1 MKISLLQI
9 NVLTGD
15 IAGNM
20 QKILRAAEKAAADGA
35 SLCITPELALCGVAP
50 QDMLYS
56 EGFIDSCHNAL
67 QQMAAKL
74 KKGPAV
80 LLGAP
85 VAHAH
90 QENKLYTN
98 AAVLIQNG
106 TFSVVSGK
114 VYNPSSKGREQ
125 QYFERHI
132 SCGLITVAGWRL
144 GIVLCDEDSFWQDK
158 QNHGYS
164 PLAELI
170 GRGIDGIVH
179 MTQHPYAMHRQA
191 LHERLLSHVAAR
203 NHIHLFSVNI
213 VGGYDSTIYAGQ
225 SLVFSPTGNLLAR
238 ALPFEEDL
246 LTIDTA
252 VGGETSA
259 KLFSCVEEE
268 CWHALV
274 LGTRDY
280 VQKCGAKRVTIG
292 LSGGLDSAMVAAIAV
307 EALGKQ
313 HVQGVFMPSPHTS
326 HESEVYAKN
335 LAKSLQISL
344 HVIPIAPLMQ
354 TFEQSLNP
362 FFEQIPT
369 PENDVTFDNIQAR
382 IRGTLLMSLANR
394 TQSLVLGTG
403 NKSEAAMGYSTMYGD
418 AIGAINVIGDV
429 PKTFLYTIAT
439 WYNKTHAKKAVPQE
453 IINRPPTAEL
463 HPNQLDS
470 DAMPPY
476 AVLDPIIEDI
486 LGVSP
491 IAQNVTGQEELST
504 TKQSERHEIFQR
516 ICKAEFKRKQAPM
529 ALRVTSSA
537 FGRDWSI
544 PIVSRY
550 NLSAPQK

>member
-1 MKISLLQI
+1 MKIMLLQ
-9 NVLTGD
+9 NNMLTGD
-15 IAGNM
+15 ISGNM
-20 QKILRAAEKAAADGA
+20 QKILRAAQKAAAHGA

-50 QDMLYS
+50 QDMLYA
-56 EGFIDSCHNAL
+56 EGFINACHDAL
-67 QQMAAKL
+67 QQMATKL
-74 KKGPAV
+74 KQGPAV

-85 VAHAH
+85 VAHAQ

-144 GIVLCDEDSFWQDK
+144 GIVLCDDSSFWQDK

-179 MTQHPYAMHRQA
+179 MTQHPYAMHGQA
-191 LHERLLSHVAAR
+191 LYERQLSHVAAR
-203 NHIHLFSVNI
+203 NHVHVFSANI

-225 SLVFSPTGNLLAR
+225 SLAFSPTGALLAR

-246 LTIDTA
+246 LTVDTA

-259 KLFSCVEEE
+259 KLFSSVEEE

-280 VQKCGAKRVTIG
+280 VQKCGAEKVIVG

-313 HVQGVFMPSPHTS
+313 YVQGVFMPSPHTS
-326 HESEVYAKN
+326 QESETYTKN
-335 LAKSLQISL
+335 LAKNLQIPL
-344 HVIPIAPLMQ
+344 HTLPISPLMQ
-354 TFEQSLNP
+354 AFEQSLSP
-362 FFEQIPT
+362 LFEHMPE

-382 IRGTLLMSLANR
+382 IRSILLMSLANR
-394 TQSLVLGTG
+394 TQSIVLGTG

-429 PKTFLYTIAT
+429 PKTFLYQMAN
-439 WYNKTHAKKAVPQE
+439 WYNKTYAKKAVPQE
-453 IINRPPTAEL
+453 IIDRAPTAEL

-476 AVLDPIIEDI
+476 AVLDPIIEHI
-486 LGVSP
+486 LGASP
-491 IAQNVTGQEELST
+491 ILQNVSTQETLST
-504 TKQSERHEIFQR
+504 DEQQEHHDIFKR
-516 ICKAEFKRKQAPM
+516 ICKAEFKRRQAPM
-529 ALRVTSSA
+529 ALKVTNSA
-537 FGRDWSI
+537 FGRDWFI
-544 PIVSRY
+544 PVVSRY
-550 NLSAPQK
+550 NLKDC